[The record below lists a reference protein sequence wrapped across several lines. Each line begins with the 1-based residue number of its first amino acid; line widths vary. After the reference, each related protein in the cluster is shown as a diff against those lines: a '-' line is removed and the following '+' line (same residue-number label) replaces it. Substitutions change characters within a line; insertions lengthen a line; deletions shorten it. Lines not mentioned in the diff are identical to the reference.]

1 MHTSAPSG
9 PVRVGAVAVAILV
22 AGAAG
27 AAPLDGPAAERA
39 LAVAQAKLAAASARL
54 TPDRLPKSTGPDGLW
69 RTVAATDRVGW
80 TQGFF
85 PGTLWYVHEWSGDA
99 AWRERAERFT
109 ATLEP
114 QKTNT
119 ETHDVGF
126 KLVPSFGN
134 AHRLTGDPAHR
145 DVLLAG
151 AASLATRFRP
161 EVGAID
167 CCDWNPDWRLPV
179 VIDTMMNLELLLWA
193 ARNGGD
199 PAHAELAL
207 QHALRTRDDLV
218 RADGG
223 TFHVADY
230 EPGTGALRWRGTFQG
245 AADGSTWARGQAWAV
260 YGFTMVYRYTRDA
273 RMLETARRTADFFLA
288 RLPASG
294 VPRWDLDVAGPPDDS
309 SAAAILASAL
319 LELATH
325 VGAPGGDAYRA
336 HALRILGT
344 LASPSYLDERPATE
358 GILLHGAGNVPAGQE
373 VDVSLAYGD
382 YYFVEALLRA
392 RPWPAA
398 PPAPDAG
405 EDGADGAGT
414 GDAGEAG
421 GGGAGDGG
429 ADAGGADAGG
439 ADAGGA
445 DAGGA
450 DAGGAD
456 AGGADAGGA
465 DAGGGDAGGADAGG
479 SDGSGSDGG
488 AEEPAGD
495 AAPTRSSGGCATG
508 GAGGMLALLAVHR
521 LRRLR
526 RADAGPGPRR

>member
-1 MHTSAPSG
+1 MHICAR
-9 PVRVGAVAVAILV
+9 VRYACVAVALAALAAD
-22 AGAAG
+22 AGAATLE
-27 AAPLDGPAAERA
+27 APAAERA
-39 LAVAQAKLAAASARL
+39 LAVAQAKCAAAAARL
-54 TPDRLPKSTGPDGLW
+54 APDRLPKSTGPDGLW

-85 PGTLWYVHEWSGDA
+85 PGMLWYLHEWSGDP

-109 ATLEP
+109 APLEP

-119 ETHDVGF
+119 ESHDVGF

-134 AHRLTGDPAHR
+134 AHRLTGDPADR

-199 PAHAELAL
+199 PAWAELAL
-207 QHALRTRDDLV
+207 RHALRTRADLV
-218 RADGG
+218 RADGS

-245 AADGSTWARGQAWAV
+245 AADGSTWSRGQAWAV

-288 RLPASG
+288 RLPSSG
-294 VPRWDLDVAGPPDDS
+294 VPRWDLDVTGPPDDS
-309 SAAAILASAL
+309 SAAAVLASAL
-319 LELATH
+319 LELATL
-325 VGAPGGDAYRA
+325 VGEPAGDAYRA
-336 HALRILGT
+336 HALRILGA
-344 LASPSYLDERPATE
+344 LASPSWLDERSSTE
-358 GILLHGAGNVPAGQE
+358 GLLLHGAGNVPAGQE
-373 VDVSLAYGD
+373 VDVSLIYGD

-398 PPAPDAG
+398 AS
-405 EDGADGAGT
+405 DG
-414 GDAGEAG
+414 G
-421 GGGAGDGG
+421 GGGAGD
-429 ADAGGADAGG
+429 
-439 ADAGGA
+439 
-445 DAGGA
+445 
-450 DAGGAD
+450 
-456 AGGADAGGA
+456 
-465 DAGGGDAGGADAGG
+465 AGGGDGEGGG
-479 SDGSGSDGG
+479 DGSGGGVDTGGGGGDSGPGDGEGGG
-488 AEEPAGD
+488 AGAPAGD
-495 AAPTRSSGGCATG
+495 PAPPPGRSSSGCATG
-508 GAGGMLALLAVHR
+508 GAGSAFALALLTLA
-521 LRRLR
+521 LLLR
-526 RADAGPGPRR
+526 RARRGTRPRPSSADPR

>member
-1 MHTSAPSG
+1 VHTFGRLGYA
-9 PVRVGAVAVAILV
+9 RVAAIALAAIAAGDAVAVT
-22 AGAAG
+22 
-27 AAPLDGPAAERA
+27 LDAPAAERA
-39 LAVAQAKLAAASARL
+39 LAVAQGKLAAAAARL

-69 RTVAATDRVGW
+69 QTVAATDRVGW

-85 PGTLWYVHEWSGDA
+85 PGMLWYLHEWSGDR
-99 AWRERAERFT
+99 AWRERAELFT
-109 ATLEP
+109 SPLEP
-114 QKTNT
+114 QRTNT

-167 CCDWNPDWRLPV
+167 CCDWNTDWRLPV

-199 PAHAELAL
+199 PAHADLAL
-207 QHALRTRDDLV
+207 RHALRTRADLV

-288 RLPASG
+288 HLPASG
-294 VPRWDLDVAGPPDDS
+294 VPRWDLDVGGPPDDS

-319 LELATH
+319 LELATL
-325 VGAPGGDAYRA
+325 VGEPAGDGYRA

-344 LASPSYLDERPATE
+344 LASPSYLDERSTTE
-358 GILLHGAGNVPAGQE
+358 GILLHGAGHVPAGQE
-373 VDVSLAYGD
+373 VDVSLVYGD

-398 PPAPDAG
+398 APDG
-405 EDGADGAGT
+405 
-414 GDAGEAG
+414 
-421 GGGAGDGG
+421 
-429 ADAGGADAGG
+429 DAGGADGGAGSGGEGGAGG
-439 ADAGGA
+439 
-445 DAGGA
+445 
-450 DAGGAD
+450 
-456 AGGADAGGA
+456 
-465 DAGGGDAGGADAGG
+465 GGGDAGGGEDAGG
-479 SDGSGSDGG
+479 GAGDSEPGDGD
-488 AEEPAGD
+488 AEEPAGNP
-495 AAPTRSSGGCATG
+495 APPPRSSGGCATG
-508 GAGGMLALLAVHR
+508 GTGSTIVLALLALR
-521 LRRLR
+521 PLLRRVR
-526 RADAGPGPRR
+526 RWGPSACSTSSATASGAQRSGRDGGRIIRPARDRGHTR